1 MLTVYLQA
9 EKQNPSYDQKL
20 SNSRARGQGF
30 KTGPPKLWRWRR
42 IRKVWGPNVMD
53 RSNLLSPPFSSS
65 SFCVCLCVR

>member
-9 EKQNPSYDQKL
+9 QKQNPSYDQKL

-30 KTGPPKLWRWRR
+30 KTGPPKLWRRRR

-53 RSNLLSPPFSSS
+53 
-65 SFCVCLCVR
+65 